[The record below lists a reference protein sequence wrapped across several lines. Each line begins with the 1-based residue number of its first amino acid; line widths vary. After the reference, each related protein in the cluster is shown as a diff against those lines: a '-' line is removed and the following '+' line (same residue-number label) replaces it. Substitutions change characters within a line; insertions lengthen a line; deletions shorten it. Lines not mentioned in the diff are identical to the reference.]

1 MSCVLGIDIGIT
13 NNGVAIYHLEEK
25 RFIYQNTIVASQSK
39 LEEKLVFIEEEFL
52 WLVQEFPITHS
63 AYEHPVLRSG
73 KNVQSINCALGVILL
88 VLCRKK
94 IPIKPFTPFAIKE
107 AVTGSKKA
115 SKKEVTG
122 AVLASQSSFNKVDSH
137 HSADAMACV
146 MTFLSVFST

>member
-1 MSCVLGIDIGIT
+1 MGCVLGIDIGIT
-13 NNGVAIYHLEEK
+13 NNGVAVYNLEK
-25 RFIYQNTIVASQSK
+25 KQFIYQNTVVSSQSK
-39 LEEKLVFIEEEFL
+39 LEEKLVFIEEEFD
-52 WLVQEFPITHS
+52 WLVNEFPIVQS

-115 SKKEVTG
+115 SKKEVIE
-122 AVLASQSSFNKVDSH
+122 AVLASQSSFSKVDSH

-146 MTFLSVFST
+146 IAFLSS